1 MRKILTFRLFSSCR
15 RRIFIATNTLFF
27 TLFLFTTSAISQINI
42 NGVVTDQ
49 KNEALIGVNVQ
60 VKGTNKGTATDLEGV
75 YKLNDIAEDAIL
87 VFSYIGYQTQ
97 EVAVDNRSTIDV
109 TLISDSELL
118 EEIVVVGYG
127 RQKKV
132 NVIGSVT
139 AISGSEVEAIPAP
152 DLTNAI
158 SGRLPG
164 SVVIQGSG
172 EPGRNSARILIRGR
186 STLGGAG
193 QTSPLV
199 VIDGIPNRSL
209 NEIDPNDVE
218 SISVLKD
225 AAAAIYGS
233 SAANGV
239 VLVTTK
245 SGMKSGTRLNYQLYQ
260 GFLTPTILPEPA
272 GAAQYAQYISDY
284 QNYEGLSRLY
294 SDRDIELFKSGVD
307 PWEHPRTNWMNELV
321 RDWTTASKH
330 HLSLSGG
337 SENIS
342 YFISAGYK
350 NEEAFYAQESTNY
363 KQYNLRANVDVPIND
378 WLSASVN
385 YAGFITDRK
394 YPTTST
400 YQLVGWASLTLPTE
414 PAFWPTG
421 EPGPD
426 FEGGVNPVVNSS
438 FVAGYDELNNYKN
451 QITLKTSIQP
461 EFAPGLNIGAFYT
474 LDLNNSYH
482 KLFKK
487 PWTLYYADWE
497 SAVRDSEGFI
507 TSMDLKPRKRGLD
520 SPELTESYGRN
531 TNTMSQFNVNYG
543 KDFGDHSFS
552 VFGAFEQFQVKSNG
566 FNAYRKFFISDLVQ
580 TLGAGGEKDKDN
592 DGYLNVYARSSWIG
606 RLNYNYKGKYLA
618 EFIFRRDGS
627 LKFPPNSRWGNFPGL
642 LLGWR
647 ASEEPFWK
655 ENLSAINYFKLKASY
670 GEMGMDPGAAFQYI
684 NKYTLGTGMTIGSDR
699 EVKTKISQASLANPN
714 ITWEKQKTY
723 NLGFESEF
731 LDNAF
736 FFNADVFYNRRSDI
750 LTSRNASVPDY
761 SGLALP
767 DENIA
772 IVDNRGFELEGG
784 YNSEVSKNWMITL
797 SGNIGWSKNEVVFM
811 DEPERAVPWQRRTGH
826 PYGAHLVYNAIGIF
840 RTDAELDEYPHWNG
854 AKPGDVIFE
863 DYNNDGVI
871 NSEDRILLDKTD
883 FPTTFYGV
891 KLDLNYKNWGLSI
904 LAQGQGDYFVSSISG
919 NRGIGQNV
927 YNWMASDYWTPETP
941 NASNARPFHR
951 GDQYW
956 SYISNGSTY
965 WYDNMAY
972 ARLKNAVLRYR
983 FPKAWM
989 DNIGIAGASLFLSGN
1004 NLFLIY
1010 SKQKNYDPEI
1020 ADPESYPAMKTF
1032 AIGAYITF

>member
-1 MRKILTFRLFSSCR
+1 MKTNIFKFAAVLLLSMMFNITGYSIHPLDLT
-15 RRIFIATNTLFF
+15 
-27 TLFLFTTSAISQINI
+27 ISGQVMDTE
-42 NGVVTDQ
+42 GQT
-49 KNEALIGVNVQ
+49 LIGVNVQ
-60 VKGTNKGTATDLEGV
+60 VKGTTQGTSTDLEGNYSLDDV
-75 YKLNDIAEDAIL
+75 TEDAIL
-87 VFSYIGYQTQ
+87 VFSYIGYQTL
-97 EVAVDNRSTIDV
+97 EVVVEGRTTIDV
-109 TLISDSELL
+109 TLTSNAELL

-127 RQKKV
+127 RQKKA

-139 AISGSEVEAIPAP
+139 AISGSEVVAIPAP
-152 DLTNAI
+152 DITNAI

-164 SVVIQGSG
+164 SVIVQSSG

-186 STLGGAG
+186 TTLGGAG

-209 NEIDPNDVE
+209 SEVDPNDVE
-218 SISVLKD
+218 SISILKD

-245 SGMKSGTRLNYQLYQ
+245 SGTNSETRLNYQFYQ

-284 QNYEGLSRLY
+284 QDYEGLSRLY
-294 SDRDIELFKSGVD
+294 SDRDIELYKSGVD
-307 PWEHPRTNWMNELV
+307 PWEHPTTDWTDELV
-321 RDWTTASKH
+321 QDWTTASKH

-337 SENIS
+337 SEKIS
-342 YFISAGYK
+342 YYISAGYK

-363 KQYNLRANVDVPIND
+363 KQYNLRANIDVPIND
-378 WLSASVN
+378 WLSANVN

-400 YQLVGWASLTLPTE
+400 YQIIGWSSLTLPTE

-426 FEGGVNPVVNSS
+426 FEGGINPVVNSS
-438 FVAGYDELNNYKN
+438 FVAGYDELNAYKN
-451 QITLKTSIQP
+451 QITLRTSITP
-461 EFAPGLNIGAFYT
+461 EFAPGLDIGAFYT
-474 LDLNNSYH
+474 LDLNNTYH
-482 KLFKK
+482 KFFRK
-487 PWTLYYADWE
+487 PWTLYYPLWE
-497 SAVRDSEGFI
+497 TAERNSEGFI
-507 TSMDLKPRKRGLD
+507 TSMELEPRLRGLE
-520 SPELTESYGRN
+520 SPELTDSYGRSI
-531 TNTMSQFNVNYG
+531 NTMSQFSVNYG
-543 KDFGDHSFS
+543 KTFGDHALS

-566 FNAYRKFFISDLVQ
+566 FNAFRKYFISDLVQ

-592 DGYLNVYARSSWIG
+592 DGYLSVYARSSWIG
-606 RLNYNYKGKYLA
+606 RLTYNYQEKYLA

-627 LKFPPNSRWGNFPGL
+627 LKFPPNSRWGNFPGI

-655 ENLSAINYFKLKASY
+655 TSLPFINYFKLKASY

-684 NKYTLGTGMTIGSDR
+684 NKYTLGTGLTIGGDK

-714 ITWEKQKTY
+714 ITWEKQKSY

-731 LDNAF
+731 FNSSVFL
-736 FFNADVFYNRRSDI
+736 NADVFYNKRSDI
-750 LTSRNASVPDY
+750 LTARNASVPEY

-772 IVDNRGFELEGG
+772 IVDNRGLELQGG
-784 YNSEVSKNWMITL
+784 YLSDITKDWNFIV
-797 SGNIGWSKNEVVFM
+797 SGNIGWSRNEVVFM

-826 PYGAHLVYNAIGIF
+826 PYGAALVYNAIGIF
-840 RTDAELDEYPHWNG
+840 RSEADLEAYPHWNG

-863 DYNNDGVI
+863 DYNDDGVI

-891 KLDLNYKNWGLSI
+891 SLEVNYKNWGLSV
-904 LAQGQGDYFVSSISG
+904 LAQGQGDYFRSPVSG

-927 YNWMASDYWTPETP
+927 YSWMATDYWTPETP
-941 NASNARPFHR
+941 NATNARPFHR
-951 GDQYW
+951 ADQYW
-956 SYISNGSTY
+956 SYLSNANTY
-965 WYDNMAY
+965 WYENMAY
-972 ARLKNAVLRYR
+972 ARLKNAVLRYK
-983 FPKAWM
+983 FPQTWT

-1010 SKQKNYDPEI
+1010 SEQNNYDPEI
-1020 ADPESYPAMKTF
+1020 GDPEAYPAMKTF
-1032 AIGAYITF
+1032 AIGAFVTF